1 MTEEK
6 SPMKHLLQT
15 MPQVGRVE
23 WIGVRPVRGGEMRIV
38 KQVAASSESGLAGDR
53 FDRAKTRVRQVTL
66 IQQEHLA
73 AVASILGRP
82 AISPTLTRRN
92 IVVAGIN
99 LLALKDRRFQIGAAI
114 LEGTG
119 LCQPCS
125 RMEQNLGAGGYN
137 AMRGHGGIT
146 ARILQDGLIS
156 VGNEV
161 KCLTT
166 E

>member
-1 MTEEK
+1 MTNEQ
-6 SPMKHLLQT
+6 SPMKQLLKT

-23 WIGVRPVRGGEMRIV
+23 WIGVRPLRNGEMQV
-38 KQVAASSESGLAGDR
+38 VDQVAASCESGLAGER
-53 FDRAKTRVRQVTL
+53 FDGGKSRVRQVTL
-66 IQQEHLA
+66 IQHEHLS

-82 AISPTLTRRN
+82 HVSPTLTRRN

-99 LLALKDRRFQIGAAI
+99 LLALQDRQFQIGTAI

-125 RMEQNLGAGGYN
+125 RMEANLGPGGYN

-146 ARILQDGLIS
+146 ARIIQDGSIQL
-156 VGNEV
+156 GDEV
-161 KCLTT
+161 RALPNK
-166 E
+166 